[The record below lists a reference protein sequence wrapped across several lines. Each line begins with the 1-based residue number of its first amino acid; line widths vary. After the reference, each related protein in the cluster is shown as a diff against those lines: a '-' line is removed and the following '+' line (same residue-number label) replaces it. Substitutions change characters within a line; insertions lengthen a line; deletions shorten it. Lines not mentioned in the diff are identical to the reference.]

1 MTNTAW
7 IDRQS
12 STKEARQ
19 DYERE
24 RLTVWAFD
32 CIAEAMDAQG
42 LSKADI
48 ARALGTSRAHVTQL
62 FSGQRNPTLRTLA
75 DLAFA
80 CDSRVVVNVEPL
92 RAGEFIASPAC
103 IVYTVR
109 PQCVEVEEA
118 GPAPRAA
125 TCLDGLAA

>member
-1 MTNTAW
+1 MTNTSW

-12 STKEARQ
+12 RTKEARQ

-24 RLTVWAFD
+24 RLAVWVFD
-32 CIAEAMDAQG
+32 CIAEAMESRG
-42 LSKADI
+42 KTKADI

-92 RAGEFIASPAC
+92 RTGAFIASPAC
-103 IVYTVR
+103 IVHTVR

-118 GPAPRAA
+118 GPAPLAA
-125 TCLDGLAA
+125 PGDGLAA